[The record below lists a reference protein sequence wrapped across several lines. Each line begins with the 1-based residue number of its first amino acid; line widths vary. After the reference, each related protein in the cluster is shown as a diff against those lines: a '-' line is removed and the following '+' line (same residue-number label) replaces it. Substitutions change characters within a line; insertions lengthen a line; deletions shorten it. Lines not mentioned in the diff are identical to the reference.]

1 VGLVFVGV
9 AAVACQLVSTTRA
22 ASGLSAAALALAFL
36 ASGLGNMAGT
46 VDEAGLSTASAW
58 PAWLSPMGWG
68 QQVRPFGDAVVWPLG
83 LGVAALAGLL
93 GLALLLAERRDIGR
107 GMWSERRGPAHAPRS
122 LPSPAG
128 LTWRLQRTVLASW
141 AVGMALFG
149 LIFGSMSEQIRNGD
163 FAAAD
168 WAPQTGG
175 TDVVLDAFLT
185 SMVQI
190 GGMFV
195 AVYAVQVL
203 LRMRV
208 DETGGTLEPLLATA
222 VTRTGWAGGHLLNAV
237 AGSVLLLL
245 LYGLG
250 MGLTAG
256 RVLDQPGPLLRELTV
271 GSLLQLPGVL
281 VMGAV
286 VVAAVGLVPRWAA
299 AVSWSVLVVAW
310 ILGPMFGPA
319 LDLPAWLQDLSPFSQ
334 VPQVPA
340 TDPDAG
346 PVVALVAVAVVLA
359 ATGVT
364 ALRRR
369 ELLLPA

>member
-1 VGLVFVGV
+1 ML
-9 AAVACQLVSTTRA
+9 
-22 ASGLSAAALALAFL
+22 
-36 ASGLGNMAGT
+36 GT

-58 PAWLSPMGWG
+58 PTWLSPMGWG
-68 QQVRPFGDAVVWPLG
+68 QQVRPFGDATVWPLA

-93 GLALLLAERRDIGR
+93 GLAFVLAERRDTGR
-107 GMWSERRGPAHAPRS
+107 GMWSERAGTAHAAAT
-122 LPSPAG
+122 LLSPTG
-128 LTWRLQRTVLASW
+128 LAWRLQRNVLASW
-141 AVGMALFG
+141 TVGMVLFG
-149 LIFGSMSEQIRNGD
+149 LIFGSMSEQIREGD
-163 FAAAD
+163 FDAAD
-168 WAPQTGG
+168 WAPRTGG

-222 VTRTGWAGGHLLNAV
+222 VSRTGWLMGHLANAV

-245 LYGLG
+245 GYGFA
-250 MGLTAG
+250 MGLTAA
-256 RVLDQPGPLLRELTV
+256 RVLDDGTRLGELTV

-281 VMGAV
+281 VIAAV

-299 AVSWSVLVVAW
+299 PVSWSVLIVAW

-319 LDLPAWLQDLSPFSQ
+319 LDLPTWLQDLSPFSQ

-340 TDPDAG
+340 TDPTLAA
-346 PVVALVAVAVVLA
+346 PSVLVALAIGLGYAGLVV
-359 ATGVT
+359 
-364 ALRRR
+364 LRRR
-369 ELLLPA
+369 TLLLPA